1 MIYSLFMFRYAVM
14 SCLALIGFGLS
25 PAMAQDTDLQGYQP
39 PPLFGA
45 PPTTQQRPDKPVMI
59 EPTRS
64 PAIPYEAPPS
74 QKDQRP
80 VITPQTSSP
89 RDLPTPPKPGGK
101 ALEKLDK
108 KKPESMVKGPVEM
121 RPTPASPVD
130 SAPVADTAVTSGSTN
145 TPQKTML
152 EQHQDRLQAEKT
164 SDIKAASGPA
174 VPVASLTAPVQK
186 TMTYMRGALE
196 VTPENRAILNQDILP
211 VLKGTSARLEIRSYA
226 TPEKGVQNSDRR
238 MALNRA
244 LFLRSELIRQGISA
258 DRMDVRA
265 LGDKSETPPADR
277 IDLILSP

>member
-1 MIYSLFMFRYAVM
+1 MFRYAAFF
-14 SCLALIGFGLS
+14 CLALIGFGLS
-25 PAMAQDTDLQGYQP
+25 SAMAQDTDLQGYQP

-45 PPTTQQRPDKPVMI
+45 PPTAQQRPDKPVMI

-64 PAIPYEAPPS
+64 PAIPYEAPVP

-89 RDLPTPPKPGGK
+89 RDLPTPAKPAEK
-101 ALEKLDK
+101 AEKKADK
-108 KKPESMVKGPVEM
+108 KIPESMVKGPVEL
-121 RPTPASPVD
+121 RPTPASRVD
-130 SAPVADTAVTSGSTN
+130 SAPVADTAVTSDTG

-152 EQHQDRLQAEKT
+152 EQHHDRLQAEKT
-164 SDIKAASGPA
+164 AETKDASNPA
-174 VPVASLTAPVQK
+174 IPVASLTTPVQK
-186 TMTYMRGALE
+186 TMTYTRGALE
-196 VTPENRAILNQDILP
+196 MTPENRAILTRDILP

-226 TPEKGVQNSDRR
+226 TPEKGIQNSDRR

-244 LFLRSELIRQGISA
+244 LFLRSELIRQGIPA

>member
-1 MIYSLFMFRYAVM
+1 MFRYAAFF
-14 SCLALIGFGLS
+14 CLALIGFGLS
-25 PAMAQDTDLQGYQP
+25 SAMAQDTDLQGYQP

-64 PAIPYEAPPS
+64 PAIPYEAPAP
-74 QKDQRP
+74 QKDKRP

-89 RDLPTPPKPGGK
+89 RDLPTPSRPGEK
-101 ALEKLDK
+101 ADK

-121 RPTPASPVD
+121 RPAPASRVD
-130 SAPVADTAVTSGSTN
+130 SAPVADTPIPAVAGV
-145 TPQKTML
+145 PKKTML
-152 EQHQDRLQAEKT
+152 EQHHDRLQAEK
-164 SDIKAASGPA
+164 SAEPEASKPA
-174 VPVASLTAPVQK
+174 LPVANLASPIKK
-186 TMTYMRGALE
+186 TITYTRGALE
-196 VTPENRAILNQDILP
+196 MTPENRAILNQDIMP

-226 TPEKGVQNSDRR
+226 TPEKGIQNSDRR

-244 LFLRSELIRQGISA
+244 LFLRSELIRQGIPA